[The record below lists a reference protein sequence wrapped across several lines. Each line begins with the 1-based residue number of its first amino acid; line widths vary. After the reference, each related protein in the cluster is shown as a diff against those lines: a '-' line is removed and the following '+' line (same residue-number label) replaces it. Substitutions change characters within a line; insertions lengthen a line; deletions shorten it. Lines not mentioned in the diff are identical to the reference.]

1 MQVNM
6 CHFKFSSTHVKK
18 KAKEK
23 GEICVGILFYLIQYI
38 KNVIAKYSQY
48 QND

>member
-1 MQVNM
+1 M
-6 CHFKFSSTHVKK
+6 
-18 KAKEK
+18 

-38 KNVIAKYSQY
+38 KNVTAKYNQY